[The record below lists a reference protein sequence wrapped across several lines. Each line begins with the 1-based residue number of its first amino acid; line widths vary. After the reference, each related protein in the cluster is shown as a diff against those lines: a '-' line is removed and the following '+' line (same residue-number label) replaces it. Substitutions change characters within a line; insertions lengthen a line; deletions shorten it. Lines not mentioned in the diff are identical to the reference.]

1 MNRKAS
7 LSLSITA
14 IVVIVIAF
22 VVLGLGLSLT
32 RQIFKGAEQKLPQ
45 ALALTELEAEPTASN
60 PITLQQQVEI
70 GRGKLKTMS
79 IGYYNRNQNTATG
92 ATFRINECLDGSGAS
107 VPADKLPGIASGKQD
122 VGPSSALAYSIIAEE
137 NGLQAGTYICTMV
150 VCKCTTEECNQEC
163 QQNIYETK
171 QFFLQVIA

>member
-1 MNRKAS
+1 MMNRKAS

-70 GRGKLKTMS
+70 GRNKEKTMS
-79 IGYYNRNQNTATG
+79 IGYYNRNPNTATG
-92 ATFRINECLDGSGAS
+92 ATFHINECLNRKG
-107 VPADKLPGIASGKQD
+107 VPVPTDKIPSIASGKQD
-122 VGPSSALAYSIIAEE
+122 VGPSASIAYSIIATE
-137 NGLQAGTYICTMV
+137 NGLEAGTYICTMV
-150 VCKCTTEECNQEC
+150 VCNKEGESC
-163 QQNIYETK
+163 QQPVYETK
-171 QFFLQVIA
+171 QFFMQVIA

>member
-1 MNRKAS
+1 MNKKAS
-7 LSLSITA
+7 LSLSISA

-70 GRGKLKTMS
+70 GRNKPKTMS
-79 IGYYNRNQNTATG
+79 IGYYNRNPNTAVG
-92 ATFRINECLDGSGAS
+92 AIFRINECLDGQGAP
-107 VPADKLPGIASGKQD
+107 VPADKVPSIASTKQD
-122 VGPSSALAYSIIAEE
+122 VGPSSASAYSVIVNEK
-137 NGLQAGTYICTMV
+137 GLQAGTYICSMV
-150 VCKCTTEECNQEC
+150 VCNEGSC
-163 QQNIYETK
+163 QQNTYERK